1 MASNSPSLR
10 TSEHDTT
17 TTAVESV
24 DQLRSQWQR
33 SRQEILEQDAG
44 GDDLDHAGSSVS
56 TRAGFATVI
65 WWMSVSDTPRSRKAG
80 RT

>member
-1 MASNSPSLR
+1 MT
-10 TSEHDTT
+10 TSERDTT
-17 TTAVESV
+17 IPAVESV
-24 DQLRSQWQR
+24 DQLRLQWQR
-33 SRQEILEQDAG
+33 SRQEILKQDAG

-65 WWMSVSDTPRSRKAG
+65 WWMSVSGTPRSRRAG